1 MGLWSNKQRSLM
13 PRRARRVSSEP
24 LSILPARK
32 KARPQT
38 EVKPAEIVGP
48 PRPPMRRGRSWKRLT
63 ILGCFAAAGF
73 GFAVALTCA
82 GVYWYSR
89 LPKAPKG
96 WNEKAIQAI
105 YVGTKFQEEGKE
117 NTLRARLT
125 FDLWNSTGY
134 DYTLE
139 AKPSGTMMV
148 IQKIK
153 SEPSLVDGIGLTW
166 TVEHGSGT
174 GQLHADG
181 IPGFSREA
189 YLAGPIFIPAGE
201 AVRVDFWS
209 EYDLFD
215 IVAALGKDERIVLSD
230 PVQQRKILKHALAD
244 TDSFVLLDKA
254 NHYRIELP
262 LRDAVY

>member
-13 PRRARRVSSEP
+13 PRRARNVSGER
-24 LSILPARK
+24 LSIIPSHKEPA
-32 KARPQT
+32 PQT
-38 EVKPAEIVGP
+38 EVKPAEVVTR
-48 PRPPMRRGRSWKRLT
+48 RPARPRGRSWKRLT

-73 GFAVALTCA
+73 GFAVALICV

-89 LPKAPKG
+89 VPKTPKG

-105 YVGTKFQEEGKE
+105 YVGTKFEEEGKE
-117 NTLRARLT
+117 NTLRVKLM
-125 FDLWNSTGY
+125 FDLFNTTGY

-139 AKPSGTMMV
+139 AKPSATMMV
-148 IQKIK
+148 MQKVK

-189 YLAGPIFIPAGE
+189 YLVGPIFIPAGE

-215 IVAALGKDERIVLSD
+215 IVAALGKDERIALSD
-230 PVQQRKILKHALAD
+230 PVQQRKILQHAMAD

>member
-1 MGLWSNKQRSLM
+1 MGLWTNKQKRLA
-13 PRRARRVSSEP
+13 PRRTRAVFGER
-24 LSILPARK
+24 LSIIPTRK
-32 KARPQT
+32 QTPPPT
-38 EVKPAEIVGP
+38 EVKPAQIVTP
-48 PRPPMRRGRSWKRLT
+48 PRRPMRRGRSWKRLT
-63 ILGCFAAAGF
+63 ILACLGAAGF
-73 GFAVALTCA
+73 GFAVALLCA

-96 WNEKAIQAI
+96 WNEKAVQAI
-105 YVGTKFQEEGKE
+105 YVGTKFQEEAKE
-117 NTLRARLT
+117 NTLRVRLM
-125 FDLWNSTGY
+125 FDLWNSTRY

-139 AKPSGTMMV
+139 GKPSATMVVM
-148 IQKIK
+148 QKIK

-189 YLAGPIFIPAGE
+189 FLAGPIFIPAGE
-201 AVRVDFWS
+201 AVRADFWL

-230 PVQQRKILKHALAD
+230 PVQQRRILKHALAD
-244 TDSFVLLDKA
+244 TDSLVLLDKV

>member
-1 MGLWSNKQRSLM
+1 
-13 PRRARRVSSEP
+13 V
-24 LSILPARK
+24 
-32 KARPQT
+32 
-38 EVKPAEIVGP
+38 
-48 PRPPMRRGRSWKRLT
+48 
-63 ILGCFAAAGF
+63 
-73 GFAVALTCA
+73 

-89 LPKAPKG
+89 QPKTPKG

-105 YVGTKFQEEGKE
+105 YVGTKFEEEGKE
-117 NTLRARLT
+117 NTLRVKLM
-125 FDLWNSTGY
+125 FDLFNTTRY

-139 AKPSGTMMV
+139 AKPSATMMV
-148 IQKIK
+148 MQKVK

-189 YLAGPIFIPAGE
+189 YLVGPIFIPAGE

-215 IVAALGKDERIVLSD
+215 IVAALGKDERIALSD
-230 PVQQRKILKHALAD
+230 PVQQRKILKHAMAD